1 MLAKVVQR
9 LPAPNGGGAALTR
22 AAIGCQC
29 PKISH
34 AIPLRVFQI
43 LKSKR
48 WNSAVFWVL
57 QGVVGGELR
66 AELVNM
72 RTMAGRRARIV
83 SNEPPDAGRVLACYR
98 WGVTPDWEES
108 TPSDRVESSRS
119 G

>member
-1 MLAKVVQR
+1 MSVRV
-9 LPAPNGGGAALTR
+9 
-22 AAIGCQC
+22 C
-29 PKISH
+29 PEISH
-34 AIPLRVFQI
+34 AIPLQVLRI
-43 LKSKR
+43 LKSER
-48 WNSAVFWVL
+48 WNSAVFRVL
-57 QGVVGGELR
+57 QGMVARELH

-98 WGVTPDWEES
+98 WGVTPDREES